1 MGLTIMRKVTSSKR
15 HVLFTEARH
24 NPMGTAFSG
33 HWFVY
38 LCGLLIYASL
48 FLWTVPCQQ
57 QGVSPLKLTLPVTV
71 PDVAGSNLGRGTETQ
86 D

>member
-1 MGLTIMRKVTSSKR
+1 MRKVTSSKR
-15 HVLFTEARH
+15 HVLFTKAQH

-38 LCGLLIYASL
+38 LHGVLIYASL
-48 FLWTVPCQQ
+48 FLSTVPCQQ
-57 QGVSPLKLTLPVTV
+57 QGVSPIVLALPVTV
-71 PDVAGSNLGRGTETQ
+71 LASVPDVVDSKFGRAT